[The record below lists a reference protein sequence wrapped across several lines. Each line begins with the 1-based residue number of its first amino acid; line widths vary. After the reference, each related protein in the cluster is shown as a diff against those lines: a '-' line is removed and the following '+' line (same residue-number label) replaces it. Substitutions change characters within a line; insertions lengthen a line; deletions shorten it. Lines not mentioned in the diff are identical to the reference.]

1 MFYMTR
7 NPTDELYHHGIKGMK
22 WGVRRYRNYDG
33 SYTQAG
39 LKRYDKAMET
49 YEKRKT
55 EYKVA
60 KTSGL
65 KGDAL
70 KLKRAKTKEAKREVS
85 KHYDHLKYDKRA
97 DKGKIL
103 YSQGYRIRENAG
115 TKLMK
120 AGTTA
125 ATISGMAYAN
135 GLINKE
141 QFGTVAAI
149 SSGSFAVGAGI
160 KFVNQYRDRN
170 LRAYYGHTSKY

>member
-1 MFYMTR
+1 MPLLPINLTEKRLIKGSDAMYYVTR

-49 YEKRKT
+49 YEKRKS
-55 EYKVA
+55 EYKTA
-60 KTSGL
+60 KSSGL
-65 KGDAL
+65 KGDTL
-70 KLKRAKTKEAKREVS
+70 KLKKAKVKGAKREVS

-103 YSQGYRIRENAG
+103 YSQGYRIKENAG

-135 GLINKE
+135 GLIDKNSL
-141 QFGTVAAI
+141 V
-149 SSGSFAVGAGI
+149 
-160 KFVNQYRDRN
+160 
-170 LRAYYGHTSKY
+170 L